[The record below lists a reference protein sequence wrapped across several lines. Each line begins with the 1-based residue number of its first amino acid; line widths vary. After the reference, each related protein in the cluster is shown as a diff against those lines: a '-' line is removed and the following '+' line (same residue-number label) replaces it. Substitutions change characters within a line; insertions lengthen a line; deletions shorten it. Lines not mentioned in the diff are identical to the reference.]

1 MKHLKPSAIQ
11 YKLVM
16 ERVYHSVHKNEGAE
30 YTVDINPYKDGTTNF
45 GRFERQYPK
54 VREGYFRFTS
64 MMKDMEEIY
73 GPITKEQ

>member
-1 MKHLKPSAIQ
+1 MKHLKPSAIE

-16 ERVYHSVHKNEGAE
+16 EYVYRSVHKHDGVE
-30 YTVDINPYKDGTTNF
+30 YTKDLNPYENGTTNF

-54 VREGYFRFTS
+54 VREGYFRFKS

-73 GPITKEQ
+73 GK